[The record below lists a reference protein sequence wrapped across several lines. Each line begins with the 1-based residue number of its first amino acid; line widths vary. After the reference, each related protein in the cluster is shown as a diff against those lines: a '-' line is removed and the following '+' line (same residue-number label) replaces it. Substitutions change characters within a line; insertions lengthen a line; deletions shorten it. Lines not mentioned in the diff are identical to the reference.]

1 MTVDLCRNE
10 GNRLTKVQVKDNFG
24 NFKNLNDTKIYKVTT
39 NTYLADGG
47 SGYTMVKGKIF
58 IEPI

>member
-1 MTVDLCRNE
+1 MTIDLCRNE

-47 SGYTMVKGKIF
+47 SGSTMVKGKIF